1 MTELARGF
9 LLNQSEPGRAS
20 RFASQFLQ
28 EQTGGPLS
36 HAPLHERPL
45 AIRPA
50 RFVPPTGESE
60 R

>member
-1 MTELARGF
+1 M
-9 LLNQSEPGRAS
+9 NQSEPGRAS

-45 AIRPA
+45 ALRPIRYL
-50 RFVPPTGESE
+50 PTTGDSD